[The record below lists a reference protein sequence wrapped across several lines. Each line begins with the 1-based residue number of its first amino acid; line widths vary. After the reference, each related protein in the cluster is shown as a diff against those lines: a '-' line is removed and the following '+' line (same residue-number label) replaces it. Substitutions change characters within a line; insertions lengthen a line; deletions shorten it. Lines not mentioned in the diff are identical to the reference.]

1 MLRRLSIALIM
12 RLECL
17 ERYMAIQNI
26 AHTLAEFEA
35 LIALPE
41 NADRRFEFIDGEIIE
56 VPSNPFSS
64 EIAIIIA
71 AALLAFVRSKKLG
84 RVTGE
89 GAGYIVAGRRLS
101 PDVAFVAADRQD
113 QLARE
118 GYNPIAP
125 DLAVEVISPTDRQPA
140 IRRKLAVYA
149 EAGVVVWLIY
159 PSRRIIE
166 IYAPDQPVEIVTI
179 EDSLNG
185 GDVLPDFSLPVRDI
199 FEVDG

>member
-1 MLRRLSIALIM
+1 
-12 RLECL
+12 
-17 ERYMAIQNI
+17 MAIQNI
-26 AHTLAEFEA
+26 AHTLNEFEA
-35 LIALPE
+35 MISLPE

-64 EIAIIIA
+64 EIAIVIA

-84 RVTGE
+84 RVTAE

-140 IRRKLAVYA
+140 IRRKLAIYA
-149 EAGVVVWLIY
+149 EAGVVVWLVY
-159 PSRRIIE
+159 PARRIVE
-166 IYAPDQPVEIVTI
+166 VYAPDQPVEIMGMDNTL
-179 EDSLNG
+179 DG
-185 GDVLPDFSLPVRDI
+185 GEVLLRGFSLPVRDI
-199 FEVDG
+199 FEVEG

>member
-1 MLRRLSIALIM
+1 
-12 RLECL
+12 
-17 ERYMAIQNI
+17 MAIQNI
-26 AHTLAEFEA
+26 AHTLNEFEA
-35 LIALPE
+35 MISLPE

-64 EIAIIIA
+64 EIAIVIA

-140 IRRKLAVYA
+140 IRRKLAIYA
-149 EAGVVVWLIY
+149 EAGVVVWLVY
-159 PSRRIIE
+159 PARRIVE
-166 IYAPDQPVEIVTI
+166 VYAPDQPVEIMGMDNTL
-179 EDSLNG
+179 DG
-185 GDVLPDFSLPVRDI
+185 GEVLLRGFSLPVRDI
-199 FEVDG
+199 FEVEG

>member
-1 MLRRLSIALIM
+1 
-12 RLECL
+12 
-17 ERYMAIQNI
+17 MAIQNI
-26 AHTLAEFEA
+26 AHTLTEFEA
-35 LIALPE
+35 VIALPE